1 MLDFIRQLSAWV
13 KYRKALQEAGPLMA
27 QKVYEPLAPEDAARL
42 NSLQEICGRL
52 EREFHSLERVAEVV
66 QLREDNWAGDLLPAL
81 RQRIAE
87 EEAAPAR
94 GSHVPAYAI
103 AASLTLLFTV
113 GLYAVFMLSGDNG
126 ATTRHAAVP
135 PAVPVP
141 ETALVQVKE
150 TACELVARG
159 ETEQAAE
166 LLERAI
172 YEHPADNYHAEA
184 LLTLA
189 DIEYSYLQRYDR
201 AYEAFK
207 RLEQDHRDQFNRNWD
222 HDKRVR
228 LLSAALPDGFAPLR
242 DLEAA
247 AKSDNPLR
255 GYEEIL
261 VEYPD
266 TLWADEAM
274 THMARMI
281 ARSTNAD
288 PTDAVEVLQRVR
300 TACSQ
305 PVARDRID
313 LEIGNYYCDSLDDLE
328 RARSHYA
335 LAAAS
340 RHVALAAK
348 AREALARLE

>member
-1 MLDFIRQLSAWV
+1 MFDFLFRQVRYW
-13 KYRKALQEAGPLMA
+13 RALREAGPLMA
-27 QKVYEPLAPEDAARL
+27 QAVYEPLAPEEEARL
-42 NSLQEICGRL
+42 QTLIEAFPELKQESDG
-52 EREFHSLERVAEVV
+52 FTRVAQVV
-66 QLREDNWAGDLLPAL
+66 RLREDNWTGDLLPVL

-87 EEAAPAR
+87 TEASPAR
-94 GSHVPAYAI
+94 ASHVPAYAI
-103 AASLTLLFTV
+103 AASLTVLIAA
-113 GLYAVFMLSGDNG
+113 GLYAVFMLSGDDG
-126 ATTRHAAVP
+126 VSVRRAAAPAP
-135 PAVPVP
+135 PIP
-141 ETALVQVKE
+141 ETTLVQAKE
-150 TACELVARG
+150 TACDLVAQG
-159 ETEQAAE
+159 ETERAAD

-172 YEHPADNYHAEA
+172 YEHPVDAYHAEA

-242 DLEAA
+242 ELEAA
-247 AKSDNPLR
+247 AKSDHPLQ
-255 GYEEIL
+255 GYEDIL

-266 TLWADEAM
+266 TLWADEAV
-274 THMARMI
+274 THMARLV
-281 ARSTNAD
+281 ARNTNAD
-288 PTDAVEVLQRVR
+288 PADTVEVLQRVR
-300 TACSQ
+300 NACSQ

-328 RARSHYA
+328 QARSHYA
-335 LAAAS
+335 LAASS

>member
-1 MLDFIRQLSAWV
+1 MLDFVRHLPGWI
-13 KYRKALQEAGPLMA
+13 KYRKALREAGPLMA
-27 QKVYEPLAPEDAARL
+27 QKVYEPLAPEDAARWESL
-42 NSLQEICGRL
+42 QREHDGLKREFNSLR
-52 EREFHSLERVAEVV
+52 HVAEVV
-66 QLREDNWAGDLLPAL
+66 QLREDKWTGDLLPAL

-94 GSHVPAYAI
+94 GLHVPAYAI
-103 AASLTLLFTV
+103 AASLTVLISV
-113 GLYAVFMLSGDNG
+113 GLYAVFMLSGDDG
-126 ATTRHAAVP
+126 VSVRRAAA
-135 PAVPVP
+135 PAPPVP
-141 ETALVQVKE
+141 ETTLVQAKE
-150 TACELVARG
+150 TACDLVAQG
-159 ETEQAAE
+159 ETERAAD
-166 LLERAI
+166 LLEKAI
-172 YEHPADNYHAEA
+172 YEHPKDAYHAEA

-207 RLEQDHRDQFNRNWD
+207 RLEQDHRDQFNSNWD

-242 DLEAA
+242 ELEAA
-247 AKSDNPLR
+247 AKSDNPLQ
-255 GYEEIL
+255 GYEEVL

-266 TLWADEAM
+266 TLWADEAV
-274 THMARMI
+274 THMARLV
-281 ARSTNAD
+281 ARKTNAD
-288 PTDAVEVLQRVR
+288 PADTVEVLQRVR
-300 TACSQ
+300 NACSQ

-335 LAAAS
+335 LAASS

>member
-1 MLDFIRQLSAWV
+1 MLDFVRRRLERR

-27 QKVYEPLAPEDAARL
+27 QAVYEPLAPKESARL
-42 NSLQEICGRL
+42 KSLQEAFEDL
-52 EREFHSLERVAEVV
+52 EKEFDELKRVAGVV
-66 QLREDNWAGDLLPAL
+66 QLHEDKWTGDLLPVV

-87 EEAAPAR
+87 EEAASAR
-94 GSHVPAYAI
+94 GTHVPAYAI
-103 AASLTLLFTV
+103 AAALTLLFTV

-126 ATTRHAAVP
+126 AATRQAAVP
-135 PAVPVP
+135 PALPTP

-166 LLERAI
+166 MLERAI
-172 YEHPADNYHAEA
+172 YEHPADTFHAEA

-242 DLEAA
+242 ELEAA
-247 AKSDNPLR
+247 GRSDDPLR
-255 GYEEIL
+255 GYEKIL

-274 THMARMI
+274 AHMARMV
-281 ARSTNAD
+281 ARDTNAD
-288 PTDAVEVLQRVR
+288 PADTVEVLQRVR
-300 TACSQ
+300 NACSQ
-305 PVARDRID
+305 PVARDCID

-335 LAAAS
+335 LAASS